1 MLVGVA
7 AMTLWLII
15 LSPFQRRRR
24 LCGCG
29 EVRERCVLWYAG
41 VPGRRAASDERVVL
55 D

>member
-1 MLVGVA
+1 MAYHFVTISA
-7 AMTLWLII
+7 AA
-15 LSPFQRRRR
+15 SCR